1 MDNFNRLLDFI
12 DHPESFSE
20 ADVEVLLRD
29 PETRKLYDTM
39 VEARAAFAHHDARPD
54 VNDAW
59 KRFSKAHADA
69 RLSRRW
75 RKAVAAVA
83 ALLII
88 SGIALAAIFWPSR
101 SVSPLAP
108 RNAYHTERHPI
119 GKVVR
124 RDTATAPAPKPTVV
138 RTFENIQL
146 EQMLAEM
153 AVSYGVQVKFQNNAA
168 RLLRIYYTWSNTMP
182 LQKVLDELNRFKQ
195 FRITLDGE
203 TLIVE

>member
-1 MDNFNRLLDFI
+1 MDNINRLLDFI
-12 DHPESFSE
+12 NHPESFSG
-20 ADVEVLLRD
+20 ADVEELLRD
-29 PETRKLYDTM
+29 SETRKLYDSM
-39 VEARAAFAHHDARPD
+39 VEAGAAFAHHDARPD

-59 KRFSKAHADA
+59 KRFSKAHVDA
-69 RLSRRW
+69 RPSQRW
-75 RKAVAAVA
+75 RKTVAAVA

-88 SGIALAAIFWPSR
+88 SGIVLAAIFWPSR
-101 SVSPLAP
+101 PVSPLAP
-108 RNAYHTERHPI
+108 RNTYHTERQPI

-124 RDTATAPAPKPTVV
+124 RDTATAPVPKPAGV

-153 AVSYGVQVKFQNNAA
+153 AVSYGVQVKFRNNDA
-168 RLLRIYYTWSNTMP
+168 RSLRIYYTWSSTMP

-195 FRITLDGE
+195 FRVTLDGD

>member
-1 MDNFNRLLDFI
+1 MDNFNLLLDFI

-59 KRFSKAHADA
+59 KRFCKAHDDA
-69 RLSRRW
+69 RLSCRW

-101 SVSPLAP
+101 PASPLAP
-108 RNAYHTERHPI
+108 CNTYHTERLPI
-119 GKVVR
+119 GKAAR
-124 RDTATAPAPKPTVV
+124 RDTATAPAPKPAGV

-153 AVSYGVQVKFQNNAA
+153 AVSYGVQVKFRNNDA
-168 RLLRIYYTWSNTMP
+168 RSLRIYYTWSITMP

-195 FRITLDGE
+195 FRVTLDGD

>member
-1 MDNFNRLLDFI
+1 MDNINRLLDFI
-12 DHPESFSE
+12 NHPESFSE
-20 ADVEVLLRD
+20 ADVEELLRD
-29 PETRKLYDTM
+29 SETRKLYDSM
-39 VEARAAFAHHDARPD
+39 VEAGAAFAHHDARPD

-59 KRFSKAHADA
+59 KRFSKVHTDV

-75 RKAVAAVA
+75 RKAVATVA

-101 SVSPLAP
+101 PVSPLAP
-108 RNAYHTERHPI
+108 RNTYHTERQPI
-119 GKVVR
+119 GKVAR
-124 RDTATAPAPKPTVV
+124 CDTATAPAPKPAGV

-146 EQMLAEM
+146 EQMLAQI
-153 AVSYGVQVKFQNNAA
+153 AVSYGVQVNFRNNIA
-168 RLLRIYYTWSNTMP
+168 RSLRIYYTWSNTMP

-195 FRITLDGE
+195 FRVTLDGD

>member
-1 MDNFNRLLDFI
+1 MDNINRLLDFI
-12 DHPESFSE
+12 NHPESFSE
-20 ADVEVLLRD
+20 ADVEELLRD
-29 PETRKLYDTM
+29 SETRKLYDSM
-39 VEARAAFAHHDARPD
+39 VEAGAAFAHHDARPD

-59 KRFSKAHADA
+59 KRFSKVHTDV

-75 RKAVAAVA
+75 RKAVATVA

-108 RNAYHTERHPI
+108 RNAYHTERQPI
-119 GKVVR
+119 GKVAR
-124 RDTATAPAPKPTVV
+124 CDTATAPAPKPTVV

-146 EQMLAEM
+146 EQMLAQI
-153 AVSYGVQVKFQNNAA
+153 AVSYGVQVKFMNNDA
-168 RLLRIYYTWSNTMP
+168 RSLRIYYTWSSTMP

-195 FRITLDGE
+195 FRVTLNGE

>member
-1 MDNFNRLLDFI
+1 MDNFNLLLDFI

-20 ADVEVLLRD
+20 ADVEMLLRD
-29 PETRKLYDTM
+29 PETRKLYDIM
-39 VEARAAFAHHDARPD
+39 VEAGTAFAHD
-54 VNDAW
+54 
-59 KRFSKAHADA
+59 DA

-75 RKAVAAVA
+75 RKAVVAVA

-101 SVSPLAP
+101 PVSPLAP
-108 RNAYHTERHPI
+108 RNTYHTERQPI

-124 RDTATAPAPKPTVV
+124 RDTATAPAPKPAGV

-153 AVSYGVQVKFQNNAA
+153 AVSYGVQVKFRNNDA
-168 RLLRIYYTWSNTMP
+168 RSLRIYYTWSITMP

-195 FRITLDGE
+195 FRVTLDGE

>member
-1 MDNFNRLLDFI
+1 MDNFNLLLDFI

-59 KRFSKAHADA
+59 KRFCKAHDDA

-101 SVSPLAP
+101 PVSPLAL
-108 RNAYHTERHPI
+108 RNTYHTGRQPI

-124 RDTATAPAPKPTVV
+124 RDTATAPAPKPAVV

-153 AVSYGVQVKFQNNAA
+153 AVSYGMQVKFRNNAA
-168 RLLRIYYTWSNTMP
+168 RSLRIYYTWSSTMP

-195 FRITLDGE
+195 FRVTQDGD

>member
-1 MDNFNRLLDFI
+1 MDNINRLLDFI
-12 DHPESFSE
+12 NHPESFSE
-20 ADVEVLLRD
+20 ADVEELLRD
-29 PETRKLYDTM
+29 SETRKLYDSM
-39 VEARAAFAHHDARPD
+39 VEAGAALAHHDARLD

-59 KRFSKAHADA
+59 KRFSKAHTDV
-69 RLSRRW
+69 RSSQRW
-75 RKAVAAVA
+75 RKAVAAVV

-101 SVSPLAP
+101 PVSPLAP
-108 RNAYHTERHPI
+108 LNTYHTERQPI
-119 GKVVR
+119 GKVVH
-124 RDTATAPAPKPTVV
+124 RDTATAPVLKPAVV

-146 EQMLAEM
+146 ERMLTEM
-153 AVSYGVQVKFQNNAA
+153 AVSYGVQVKFRNNDA
-168 RLLRIYYTWSNTMP
+168 RSLRIYYTWSSTMP

>member
-1 MDNFNRLLDFI
+1 MDNFNLLLDFI

-29 PETRKLYDTM
+29 PETHKLYDTM

-59 KRFSKAHADA
+59 KRFCKAHDDA

-75 RKAVAAVA
+75 RKAVAAIA
-83 ALLII
+83 ALFII

-108 RNAYHTERHPI
+108 RNAYHTERQLI

-124 RDTATAPAPKPTVV
+124 RDTATAPVPKPAGV

-153 AVSYGVQVKFQNNAA
+153 AVSYGMQVKFRNNAA
-168 RLLRIYYTWSNTMP
+168 RSLRIYYTWSSTMP

-195 FRITLDGE
+195 FRVTQDGE

>member
-1 MDNFNRLLDFI
+1 MDKINRLLNFI
-12 DHPESFSE
+12 NHPESFSE
-20 ADVEVLLRD
+20 ADVEELLRD
-29 PETRKLYDTM
+29 SETRKLYDSM
-39 VEARAAFAHHDARPD
+39 VEAGAAFAHHDARPD
-54 VNDAW
+54 VNEAW

-75 RKAVAAVA
+75 RKTVAAVS

-101 SVSPLAP
+101 PVSPLAP
-108 RNAYHTERHPI
+108 RNTYHTERQPI
-119 GKVVR
+119 GKVAR
-124 RDTATAPAPKPTVV
+124 RDTATAPVPKPAGV

-195 FRITLDGE
+195 FRVTLDGN

>member
-1 MDNFNRLLDFI
+1 MDNINRLLDFI
-12 DHPESFSE
+12 NHPESFSE
-20 ADVEVLLRD
+20 ADVEELLRD
-29 PETRKLYDTM
+29 SETRKLYDSM
-39 VEARAAFAHHDARPD
+39 VEAGAAFAHHDARPD

-101 SVSPLAP
+101 SVSPFAP
-108 RNAYHTERHPI
+108 RNAYHTERQPI

-124 RDTATAPAPKPTVV
+124 RDTATAPAPKSTVV

-153 AVSYGVQVKFQNNAA
+153 AVSFGVQVNCRHFDA
-168 RLLRIYYTWSNTMP
+168 RSLRIYYTWSNTMP
-182 LQKVLDELNRFKQ
+182 LQTVLNELNRFKQ

>member
-1 MDNFNRLLDFI
+1 MDNINRLLDFI
-12 DHPESFSE
+12 NHPESFSG
-20 ADVEVLLRD
+20 ADVEELLRD
-29 PETRKLYDTM
+29 SETRKLYDSM
-39 VEARAAFAHHDARPD
+39 VEAGAAFAHHDARPD
-54 VNDAW
+54 VNDDW
-59 KRFSKAHADA
+59 KRCSKAHADA

-75 RKAVAAVA
+75 RKTVAAVA

-101 SVSPLAP
+101 PVSPLAP
-108 RNAYHTERHPI
+108 LNTYHTERQPI
-119 GKVVR
+119 GKVVH
-124 RDTATAPAPKPTVV
+124 RDTETAPAPKPTVV

-168 RLLRIYYTWSNTMP
+168 RSLRIYYTWSNTMP
-182 LQKVLDELNRFKQ
+182 LQTVLNELNHFKQ

>member
-1 MDNFNRLLDFI
+1 MDNFNLLLDLI

-20 ADVEVLLRD
+20 ADVEALLRD

-39 VEARAAFAHHDARPD
+39 VEARATFAHHDARPD

-59 KRFSKAHADA
+59 ERFSKTHDDA

-101 SVSPLAP
+101 QVSPFVP
-108 RNAYHTERHPI
+108 RNTYHTGRQPI
-119 GKVVR
+119 GKVAR
-124 RDTATAPAPKPTVV
+124 RDTATAPAPKPAVV

-153 AVSYGVQVKFQNNAA
+153 AVSYGVQVKFRSNAA
-168 RLLRIYYTWSNTMP
+168 RSLRIYYTWSSTMP

-195 FRITLDGE
+195 FRVTLDGD

>member
-1 MDNFNRLLDFI
+1 MDNINRLLDFI
-12 DHPESFSE
+12 NHPESFSE
-20 ADVEVLLRD
+20 ADVEELLRD
-29 PETRKLYDTM
+29 SETRKLYDAM
-39 VEARAAFAHHDARPD
+39 VEAGAAFAHHDARPD

-59 KRFSKAHADA
+59 KRFSKAYADA

-75 RKAVAAVA
+75 RKTVAAVA

-108 RNAYHTERHPI
+108 RNAYHTERQPI
-119 GKVVR
+119 GKVAH
-124 RDTATAPAPKPTVV
+124 RDTPTVPEPKSTVV

-146 EQMLAEM
+146 EQMLTEM
-153 AVSYGVQVKFQNNAA
+153 AVSYGVQVKFMNNDA
-168 RLLRIYYTWSNTMP
+168 RSLRIYYTWSSTMP

-195 FRITLDGE
+195 FRVTLNGE

>member
-1 MDNFNRLLDFI
+1 MDNINRLLDFI
-12 DHPESFSE
+12 NHPESFSE
-20 ADVEVLLRD
+20 ADVEELLRD
-29 PETRKLYDTM
+29 SETRKLYDSM
-39 VEARAAFAHHDARPD
+39 VEAGAAFAHHDARPD
-54 VNDAW
+54 VNEAW
-59 KRFSKAHADA
+59 KRFSKAHTDA
-69 RLSRRW
+69 RPSQRW
-75 RKAVAAVA
+75 RKTVAAVA

-88 SGIALAAIFWPSR
+88 SGIVLAAIFWPSR
-101 SVSPLAP
+101 PVSPLAP
-108 RNAYHTERHPI
+108 RNTYHTERQPI
-119 GKVVR
+119 GKVAR
-124 RDTATAPAPKPTVV
+124 RDTATAPAPKPAVV

-168 RLLRIYYTWSNTMP
+168 RSLRIYYTWSNTMP